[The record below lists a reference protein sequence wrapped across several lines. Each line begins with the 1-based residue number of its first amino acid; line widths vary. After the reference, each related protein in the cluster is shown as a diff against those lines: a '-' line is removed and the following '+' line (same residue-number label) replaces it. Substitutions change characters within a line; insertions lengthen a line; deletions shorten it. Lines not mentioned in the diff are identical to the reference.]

1 MMVVKLI
8 GKISKG
14 NEGIG
19 LGGGLPIRAVITRRW
34 CNAKDNV
41 QDASKLVVICKLQ
54 TLVNNVPYNVWLSV
68 ITLIRTDTTLDLSQK
83 AEKSMFLSKALSR
96 VCEQPQPKSEFLLFL
111 VGVAVCVA
119 SPLWWCVGGF
129 FFVAKSFV
137 WRN

>member
-1 MMVVKLI
+1 LI
-8 GKISKG
+8 GKISKA

-19 LGGGLPIRAVITRRW
+19 LCGGLPIRAVITRRW

-96 VCEQPQPKSEFLLFL
+96 LCEQPQPKSEFLLFL